1 MSILMPHLLLN
12 QGNIGWDREMGKR
25 GDGDK
30 LAIPG
35 FVRCGYKNSSL
46 EGPTAPSPCG
56 RARFGASGKF
66 GIWRGIALPGWIGTA
81 YFFFSC
87 NRFPHDSTYVELPP
101 TQKKNEG
108 VRFPQK
114 KKKKNCRRNF
124 KNLFVSQESL
134 LPIIF
139 HSFPPSFFCVFAV
152 EFLLLWCCSRSD
164 GRESTRARSEIK
176 VILPPPSPTLGR
188 LQLGP

>member
-1 MSILMPHLLLN
+1 MRQSSIWSFWKIWNLA
-12 QGNIGWDREMGKR
+12 GDCAAGVDRNR
-25 GDGDK
+25 
-30 LAIPG
+30 L
-35 FVRCGYKNSSL
+35 
-46 EGPTAPSPCG
+46 
-56 RARFGASGKF
+56 
-66 GIWRGIALPGWIGTA
+66 
-81 YFFFSC
+81 FFFSC

-176 VILPPPSPTLGR
+176 VILPPPLPLHSVASSLVHELRRRRKQDSEFSCCCRCCHTWAPTFFQRGGR
-188 LQLGP
+188 MPQKVKYPQKWL